1 MTATLLNR
9 IREDSL
15 AARKAREGDKASFL
29 ITLLAEASRPG
40 KDDGNREST
49 DAEVLKVIKKFI
61 DNTEITLKAL
71 GAAASDARTRAELE
85 LAMLRA
91 YQPKQATEAEVRAA
105 VDTIVASLPERNLK
119 QIGAVMG
126 KLQAQFDGNFDKG
139 LASTLVKAALA

>member
-49 DAEVLKVIKKFI
+49 DAEVVKVIKKFI

-71 GAAASDARTRAELE
+71 GATVSDARTRAELE

-105 VDTIVASLPERNLK
+105 VDTIVASLPERSLK

>member
-49 DAEVLKVIKKFI
+49 DAEVVKVIKKFI

-71 GAAASDARTRAELE
+71 GATVSDARTRAELE

-105 VDTIVASLPERNLK
+105 VDTIVASLRERSLK